1 VHEKAILPQIRIL
14 FDVAASSAKA
24 REKADWLPVQAVEE
38 NGRDYYA
45 LKERL
50 LAKPA
55 DPLVFPST
63 ENLAYHF
70 EQFTELEGSW
80 I

>member
-1 VHEKAILPQIRIL
+1 LRSPALLADPNPIDEAV
-14 FDVAASSAKA
+14 SSAKA

-55 DPLVFPST
+55 DALALPST
-63 ENLAYHF
+63 ENLACHF
-70 EQFTELEGSW
+70 EQFTELEGS
-80 I
+80 